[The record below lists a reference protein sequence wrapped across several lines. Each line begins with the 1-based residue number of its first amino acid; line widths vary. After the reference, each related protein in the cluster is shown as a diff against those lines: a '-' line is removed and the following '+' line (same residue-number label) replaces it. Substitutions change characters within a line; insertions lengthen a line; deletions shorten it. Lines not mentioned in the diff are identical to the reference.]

1 MHHTASGW
9 GHAIVQTQKSL
20 PDAIAKERLL
30 DSSAMPTL
38 PPGGAEERETVVE
51 EDSYLNHPERD
62 FAASKDPYGQL
73 LAKPDCASH
82 LLRYGIH
89 SVPVGFDE
97 SVVCGY
103 RR

>member
-38 PPGGAEERETVVE
+38 PPGGAEERETPVRRTDQDQSTPCMVPFSWNCTCMRNTL
-51 EDSYLNHPERD
+51 D
-62 FAASKDPYGQL
+62 KVWGVW
-73 LAKPDCASH
+73 LAPPSF
-82 LLRYGIH
+82 R
-89 SVPVGFDE
+89 
-97 SVVCGY
+97 
-103 RR
+103 